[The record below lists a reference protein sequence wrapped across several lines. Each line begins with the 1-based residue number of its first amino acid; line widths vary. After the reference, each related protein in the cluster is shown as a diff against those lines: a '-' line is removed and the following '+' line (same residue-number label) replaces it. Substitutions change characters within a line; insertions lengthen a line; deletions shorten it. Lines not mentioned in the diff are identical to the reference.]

1 MYMPSVVR
9 LLFATFLTFGCALSS
24 HAVGLG
30 LAKGTAWI
38 GRPLDIGVQ
47 LRLDTEEDPASM
59 CLAVDV
65 VYGDAPVNRGQVR
78 LIVDPGDSPDEAL
91 LRIQSA
97 VPVDEPVVSLDL
109 KVGCSQPLSRRYVF
123 LSEVPVESRVGS
135 KGSGLPDTGLVRP
148 LERPQDSAIRPKAA
162 SSSTDRRVGSD
173 RRAAKSVA
181 TPIKGARADG
191 VPARRSSVPSAE
203 TRPAPTRSV
212 VRKTENE
219 SQVSKPRLKLE
230 PADLMLERDPV
241 LRASPALVTEPQDG
255 GTQRVE
261 AAARWRAINSGPE
274 DILKDGQ
281 RLLALQA
288 DVSLLKEQRQKD
300 QAEIAEL
307 RNRLQLAESA
317 RFGWAWFLGIAV
329 ALIAALSA
337 AFHFWHRSRARSQPH
352 WWNPA
357 AETATHE
364 SSPSTVQ
371 EVNAIRSSGTDL
383 ATTGADKDGSI
394 QVVTV
399 AAAPEPSRPVTR
411 PMHASLES
419 VDFQNS
425 LSGAA
430 RAVRVEELLDIQQ
443 QADFFISLGQY
454 DQAVAT
460 LRNHI
465 ADNVETS
472 VLAYLDLLKIY
483 HLQGRAKDYELVRHE
498 FNELFNAEVPELA
511 AFRQQTRGL
520 EAYQSILSRISAL
533 WASPAVLDFIE
544 QSLFR
549 KPGQGSQVLDLEA
562 YRELLMLYSVA
573 KDLVLDGRTGQI
585 QVAPNLPPVALPDHL
600 VQAREKRQ
608 RRPSG
613 LLAPET
619 QPVAIGV
626 LSERDQL
633 ESGGSPLMRVP
644 PSPNL
649 GLDIDLSELV
659 PARPEVTSPQTKPN
673 VTDVKAPDSHLIDF
687 DLFDLATKAHAD
699 SKRGKS

>member
-1 MYMPSVVR
+1 
-9 LLFATFLTFGCALSS
+9 
-24 HAVGLG
+24 
-30 LAKGTAWI
+30 
-38 GRPLDIGVQ
+38 
-47 LRLDTEEDPASM
+47 
-59 CLAVDV
+59 
-65 VYGDAPVNRGQVR
+65 
-78 LIVDPGDSPDEAL
+78 
-91 LRIQSA
+91 
-97 VPVDEPVVSLDL
+97 
-109 KVGCSQPLSRRYVF
+109 
-123 LSEVPVESRVGS
+123 
-135 KGSGLPDTGLVRP
+135 
-148 LERPQDSAIRPKAA
+148 
-162 SSSTDRRVGSD
+162 
-173 RRAAKSVA
+173 
-181 TPIKGARADG
+181 
-191 VPARRSSVPSAE
+191 
-203 TRPAPTRSV
+203 
-212 VRKTENE
+212 
-219 SQVSKPRLKLE
+219 
-230 PADLMLERDPV
+230 
-241 LRASPALVTEPQDG
+241 
-255 GTQRVE
+255 
-261 AAARWRAINSGPE
+261 
-274 DILKDGQ
+274 
-281 RLLALQA
+281 
-288 DVSLLKEQRQKD
+288 
-300 QAEIAEL
+300 
-307 RNRLQLAESA
+307 
-317 RFGWAWFLGIAV
+317 
-329 ALIAALSA
+329 
-337 AFHFWHRSRARSQPH
+337 
-352 WWNPA
+352 
-357 AETATHE
+357 
-364 SSPSTVQ
+364 
-371 EVNAIRSSGTDL
+371 
-383 ATTGADKDGSI
+383 
-394 QVVTV
+394 
-399 AAAPEPSRPVTR
+399 
-411 PMHASLES
+411 MHASLES